1 MKHGKTIGEYLWF
14 LLREG
19 IFRLRRELVTV
30 RGLIA
35 LFIVAYLVL
44 DTWLLAESEST
55 YMMQGFGV
63 WLVLLFPP
71 RMGRLFFLLPFS
83 KQERKRYFF
92 TYAAVYLFYFIL
104 VYLLIG
110 GIAFLITGYPYRLW
124 MKWFVL
130 CTMPF
135 LLMIITS
142 MVSGAFFKNGSTDN
156 AFYRAFTTRGWYS
169 NGSGPDIEGIREE
182 YGRLSKKKRSELTE
196 EELREQKSRKKRM
209 VLEVAVA
216 VGVSVHCFG
225 GWYYGLVSEKVFLI
239 CSVAAYCLAG
249 AGVALTCD
257 DAMKAIFKTGK
268 AGKEEG
274 CKCNL

>member
-83 KQERKRYFF
+83 KQERKRYF
-92 TYAAVYLFYFIL
+92 
-104 VYLLIG
+104 
-110 GIAFLITGYPYRLW
+110 
-124 MKWFVL
+124 
-130 CTMPF
+130 
-135 LLMIITS
+135 
-142 MVSGAFFKNGSTDN
+142 
-156 AFYRAFTTRGWYS
+156 
-169 NGSGPDIEGIREE
+169 
-182 YGRLSKKKRSELTE
+182 
-196 EELREQKSRKKRM
+196 
-209 VLEVAVA
+209 
-216 VGVSVHCFG
+216 
-225 GWYYGLVSEKVFLI
+225 
-239 CSVAAYCLAG
+239 
-249 AGVALTCD
+249 
-257 DAMKAIFKTGK
+257 
-268 AGKEEG
+268 
-274 CKCNL
+274 